1 MYVTVHLK
9 QPTQGQRGPRL
20 IAVPIK
26 AGQCAP
32 LFGLAPSGVY
42 PATDITTS
50 AVRSY
55 RTISPLPTKAGGIF
69 SVALSI
75 GSRLPDVIWH
85 SVLRSPDFPLS
96 AKRQRAIT
104 RPTPGASVR

>member
-1 MYVTVHLK
+1 MHVTVHLK

-20 IAVPIK
+20 TAVK
-26 AGQCAP
+26 QSAP

-50 AVRSY
+50 AVCSY
-55 RTISPLPTKAGGIF
+55 HAISPLPSESEETNGGIF

-85 SVLRSPDFPLS
+85 SALRSPDFPLPIF
-96 AKRQRAIT
+96 KNKERL
-104 RPTPGASVR
+104 PGRLQ

>member
-1 MYVTVHLK
+1 M
-9 QPTQGQRGPRL
+9 QR
-20 IAVPIK
+20 
-26 AGQCAP
+26 AP

-55 RTISPLPTKAGGIF
+55 HTISPLPFDSEKTNGGLF

-75 GSRLPDVIWH
+75 DSRLPDVIWH
-85 SVLRSPDFPLS
+85 SVLRSPDFPLP
-96 AKRQRAIT
+96 AYRQVPKDMHVEQRAIT
-104 RPTPGASVR
+104 RPTPER